1 LIVLRL
7 VGTFSVRLL
16 RRNMMMRG
24 LRIILLVTTQLSL
37 TFAINCPGCTPLD
50 VLSFDKIISKFRA
63 SLVKFDVAYPY
74 GDEHEEFAK
83 VAKDAAEAEDL
94 FVGEVGIKDYAEK
107 DNQELAAR
115 FELGKDDY
123 PSAFLFVKNKE
134 GKIENFRFSGKLS
147 AEKLKNFVRQK
158 SGIYLPLPGCIEEF
172 DLLVDKLLR
181 STKEGQ
187 KEVLKEAED
196 LWDKTHGP
204 KMHKRADIYVKI
216 MRKIVDTDTSFVN
229 KEEERL
235 KKISGGK
242 ITAEKK
248 EEMEERLNI
257 LKSFSLQEVKE
268 EL

>member
-1 LIVLRL
+1 
-7 VGTFSVRLL
+7 
-16 RRNMMMRG
+16 MRTMRVM
-24 LRIILLVTTQLSL
+24 RIILLMTSQLSL
-37 TFAINCPGCTPLD
+37 TLAINCAGCTPLD

-63 SLVKFDVAYPY
+63 SLIKFDVAYPY

-83 VAKDAAEAEDL
+83 VAKDASEVEDL
-94 FVGEVGIKDYAEK
+94 FIGEVGIKDYADK
-107 DNQELAAR
+107 DNQDLATR

-123 PSAFLFVKNKE
+123 PSAFLFVKNQD
-134 GKIENFRFSGKLS
+134 GKMESFRFTGKLS

-181 STKEGQ
+181 SGKEEQ
-187 KEVLKEAED
+187 AIVLREAED

-216 MRKIVDTDTSFVN
+216 MRKIVDTGTSFII
-229 KEEERL
+229 KEEQRL

-242 ITAEKK
+242 ITPEKK

>member
-1 LIVLRL
+1 MRTLWTVVLLIIYQV
-7 VGTFSVRLL
+7 SV
-16 RRNMMMRG
+16 
-24 LRIILLVTTQLSL
+24 S
-37 TFAINCPGCTPLD
+37 FAINCAGCTPLD
-50 VLSFDKIISKFRA
+50 GLSFDKIISKFRA

-74 GDEHEEFAK
+74 GDQHDEFAK
-83 VAKDAAEAEDL
+83 VAKDAAEAGDL

-107 DNQELAAR
+107 DNMELAER
-115 FELGKDDY
+115 FELTKDDY
-123 PSAFLFVKNKE
+123 PSAFLFVNKKE
-134 GKIENFRFSGKLS
+134 GKVESFRFVGDFS

-172 DLLVDKLLR
+172 DLLVDKLLK
-181 STKEGQ
+181 SSKEDQ
-187 KEVLKEAED
+187 KKVLREAED
-196 LWDKTHGP
+196 LWDKVHGP

-216 MRKIVDTDTSFVN
+216 MRKIVDTDISFVK

-235 KKISGGK
+235 KKITGGK
-242 ITAEKK
+242 ITPEKK

>member
-1 LIVLRL
+1 MS
-7 VGTFSVRLL
+7 VG
-16 RRNMMMRG
+16 M
-24 LRIILLVTTQLSL
+24 
-37 TFAINCPGCTPLD
+37 NCAGCTPLD
-50 VLSFDKIISKFRA
+50 LLSFDKIISKFRA

-83 VAKDAAEAEDL
+83 VAKDAAEVEDL

-107 DNQELAAR
+107 DNQDLAAR
-115 FELGKDDY
+115 FKLSKDDY
-123 PSAFLFVKNKE
+123 PAAFLFVKNAE
-134 GKIENFRFSGKLS
+134 GKVDTFRFVGKLS
-147 AEKLKNFVRQK
+147 AEKLKNFVRQN
-158 SGIYLPLPGCIEEF
+158 SGIFLPLPGCIEEF

-181 STKEGQ
+181 AGKKDQE
-187 KEVLKEAED
+187 KVLREAED

-216 MRKIVDTDTSFVN
+216 MRKIVDTGTAFVK

-235 KKISGGK
+235 KKLSGGK
-242 ITAEKK
+242 ITQEKK